1 MPDAPTRAR
10 PSRLPPGTASSI
22 TQMAASVMFMKENMK
37 TVQDILLRAQK
48 PFLPSIIM
56 ITPQRAL
63 PSARA
68 ARTATRTPSPPPA
81 AIIGARSLARRSSPP
96 PSAADA
102 DEAAA
107 LRLTL
112 LQRRRRRR
120 CHFFKVCRGDRSAIS
135 HGGAGAR

>member
-1 MPDAPTRAR
+1 
-10 PSRLPPGTASSI
+10 
-22 TQMAASVMFMKENMK
+22 MAASVMFMKENMK

-96 PSAADA
+96 PSLRGGRGRGRRAEADA
-102 DEAAA
+102 TAAA
-107 LRLTL
+107 AAPLSL
-112 LQRRRRRR
+112 L
-120 CHFFKVCRGDRSAIS
+120 
-135 HGGAGAR
+135 